1 MSGDGDSLEDEAKAI
16 FNAYH
21 GEIEPFSFKRVG
33 STGFTGG
40 ADEARE
46 GEAGR
51 GEKEMR
57 LRVGLYSQ
65 KSFIE

>member
-33 STGFTGG
+33 STGLTGG
-40 ADEARE
+40 ADEERGA
-46 GEAGR
+46 EAGR

-57 LRVGLYSQ
+57 LRVGHCSQ
-65 KSFIE
+65 KSFIW

>member
-1 MSGDGDSLEDEAKAI
+1 VSGDGDSLEDEAKAI

-33 STGFTGG
+33 STGLTGG
-40 ADEARE
+40 VDEERGA
-46 GEAGR
+46 EAGR

-57 LRVGLYSQ
+57 LRVGHCSQ
-65 KSFIE
+65 KSFIW